1 MQRGGRRATL
11 ELSCMRPWSE
21 SMRIDTEDPHSLA
34 VVIPYYK
41 REFLGEL
48 LGVLAQQ
55 GSSTLAVYVF
65 DDCSPEDPSSIID
78 RYRNALRL
86 DYHRFEARMGN
97 TDLAAHWNRCLP
109 LLGSEEWVW
118 FLPDDD
124 LPLDGCMESLVTALE
139 SKPSNEIAAIR
150 MATDIISAQGDV
162 LARDAT
168 DGAGLEDNLEFYTRI
183 VESRAR
189 NTLGSA
195 VYRKRYLVE
204 AGGFVSFPRAWGSD
218 HATLLLVTAGRK
230 IYRLGEARLG
240 FRMGDN
246 NISADR
252 TDGAVK
258 VRARYEFVLWLM
270 SNESIFPS
278 KPTAQFY
285 RSFFRKGEYYPV
297 SEWPFEW
304 SIWITLYRM
313 SVLCHASWS
322 PLPLIR
328 LSLIKCRYWLMR

>member
-1 MQRGGRRATL
+1 VNRPDTSPDAWHQPGKDRRHQEADDSKT
-11 ELSCMRPWSE
+11 
-21 SMRIDTEDPHSLA
+21 LA

-41 REFLGEL
+41 REFVGEL
-48 LGVLAQQ
+48 LDVLARQE
-55 GSSTLAVYVF
+55 SCALTVYLF
-65 DDCSPEDPSSIID
+65 DDCSPEDPSGVIA
-78 RYRNALRL
+78 RYENRLRL
-86 DYHRFEARMGN
+86 RYHRFESRLGN

-109 LLGSEEWVW
+109 LLGTEEWVW

-124 LPLDGCMESLVTALE
+124 LPMDGCIESLVTALV

-150 MATDIISAQGDV
+150 MATDIISAEGDV

-168 DGAGLEDNLEFYTRI
+168 EGAGLEDNLEFYTRI

-195 VYRKRYLVE
+195 VYRRRYLVE

-230 IYRLGEARLG
+230 IYRLGDARLG

-252 TDGAVK
+252 TDGALK

-270 SNESIFPS
+270 SHESIFPS

-297 SEWPFEW
+297 SEWPLEW

-328 LSLIKCRYWLMR
+328 LFLIKGRYWLAQ